1 MTTFTR
7 RLQRIGSS
15 ILVSLPKE
23 WVDANKLDKSSQ
35 VEIETTQNNLSITTQ
50 QNKKPTKEVEIPYPL
65 SKEDSVVANI
75 TGAYLLGYDLI
86 RIKGKSAISIK
97 DRENIRA
104 SMRSLVAIEIID
116 EDAKTITA
124 QFLLD
129 ESSVN
134 PQKILKRMSSIAQGM
149 FIDVFGMDHLTILQN
164 PGQLRSLADRDS
176 EINRQYFLL
185 VRLIRS
191 AIVDKRLA
199 GTFNLGDMDILDYR
213 LAANIIENA
222 GDTIANITETIS
234 HSVEIM
240 GKSHFNLICDIAK
253 DIEEIQTKSVDAFV
267 SNDRALAITTIQLH
281 KKFLKKIHDVR
292 ISKTLQ
298 ESGVL
303 GFLELLQRIEN
314 YEKSWSD
321 ILDLIKPSYKY

>member
-1 MTTFTR
+1 LTTFTR

-23 WVDANKLDKSSQ
+23 WIDANKLDKSSQ
-35 VEIETTQNNLSITTQ
+35 VEIETMQNNLSITTQ
-50 QNKKPTKEVEIPYPL
+50 QSVKPTKEVEIPYPL

-86 RIKGKSAISIK
+86 RIKGKSTISIK

-149 FIDVFGMDHLTILQN
+149 FIDVLGMLQN
-164 PGQLRSLADRDS
+164 SDQLASVADRDS

-199 GTFNLGDMDILDYR
+199 TTFNLGDMDILDYR

-222 GDTIANITETIS
+222 GDTIVGITETIAKS
-234 HSVEIM
+234 TAFKTM
-240 GKSHFNLICDIAK
+240 TKSHFNSIYEIAK

-267 SNDRALAITTIQLH
+267 SNDRILAITTIQLH
-281 KKFLKKIHDVR
+281 KKLLKKIHDTR
-292 ISKTLQ
+292 ISKGLK
-298 ESGVL
+298 EIDIL
-303 GFLELLQRIEN
+303 PFLDLLQRIEN

-321 ILDLIKPSYKY
+321 ILDLIQPSYK